1 MIQLPCSL
9 SKVVVGGVIYLLEYN
24 NPIKT
29 KPLTFEQENKIVMLV
44 IKNAMAM
51 KKFLSLIFLLLIFSS
66 ASFSENYKFQK
77 LVDLKNPWGSSF
89 INNNELIVTEKS
101 GKIKVV
107 NINSKKVSEIE
118 HNLNFLEDGQG
129 GLLDILYKDNLI
141 WISYTEKRGNL
152 KTSTSIAKA
161 KLNKKELKF
170 KNIFQA
176 EPPIDSG
183 FHFGSRLAIKGDYL
197 YASAGERGKGMI
209 AQDPTKHPGSIIR
222 IHLDGSI
229 PKDNPK
235 FGGKSNWLP
244 EIYQIGIR
252 NPQGLTLSPFDGK
265 IYLSNHGAKGGDWF
279 GEAKKGENYG
289 WKILGWGGKNY
300 SGIPIG
306 PKWKPGFTKAIQ
318 YWVPSIAASAITIY
332 KGDEF
337 KEWNGHAL
345 ITSLK
350 DQSLRKLKFNDLTN
364 VKEEIIFKDE
374 IGRLRDIQV
383 HPNNGKIYFLA
394 GDSLWLME
402 KS

>member
-1 MIQLPCSL
+1 M
-9 SKVVVGGVIYLLEYN
+9 GGAIYRLEYN

-51 KKFLSLIFLLLIFSS
+51 KKFLSLIFLLLIFPS

-118 HNLNFLEDGQG
+118 HNLNFLEYGQG

-141 WISYTEKRGNL
+141 WISYTENRGNL

-183 FHFGSRLAIKGDYL
+183 YHFGSRLAIKGDYL
-197 YASAGERGKGMI
+197 YASAGERGEGMI

-337 KEWNGHAL
+337 KEWNGEAL

-350 DQSLRKLKFNDLTN
+350 DESLRKIKFKDN
-364 VKEEIIFKDE
+364 KFKSEEIIFKSK
-374 IGRLRDIQV
+374 IGRIRDI
-383 HPNNGKIYFLA
+383 KIQKETGELYMLSDK
-394 GDSLWLME
+394 GELWRMY
-402 KS
+402 K

>member
-1 MIQLPCSL
+1 
-9 SKVVVGGVIYLLEYN
+9 
-24 NPIKT
+24 
-29 KPLTFEQENKIVMLV
+29 MLV
-44 IKNAMAM
+44 IKNAMVM
-51 KKFLSLIFLLLIFSS
+51 KNFLSLTFLLLIFPS
-66 ASFSENYKFQK
+66 ASFSENYKFKK

-118 HNLNFLEDGQG
+118 HNLNFLEYGQG

-141 WISYTEKRGNL
+141 WVSYTENRGNS

-161 KLNKKELKF
+161 ELNKKEVKF

-183 FHFGSRLAIKGDYL
+183 YHFGSRLAIKGDYL
-197 YASAGERGKGMI
+197 YASAGERGEGMI

-235 FGGKSNWLP
+235 FEGKSNWLP

-350 DQSLRKLKFNDLTN
+350 DQSLRKLELNDLTN
-364 VKEEIIFKDE
+364 VKEEIIFKDA